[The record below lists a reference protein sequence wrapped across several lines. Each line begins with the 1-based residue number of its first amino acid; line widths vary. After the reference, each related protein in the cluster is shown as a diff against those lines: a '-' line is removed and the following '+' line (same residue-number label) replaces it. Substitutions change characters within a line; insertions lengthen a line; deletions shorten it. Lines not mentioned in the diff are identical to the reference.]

1 LIHFQTHK
9 KLVNNEYSSNYS
21 TFFIRW
27 LSNYCKLGSNKV
39 IKLEFGFSRLLSLK
53 LETSVNLFYGNINI
67 SLASYYSKWII
78 KTWYDPKKVKYLEH
92 KNNDSSFVSC
102 LQRFN
107 LFTYFGFF
115 LSIILNVTYFL
126 IQLNSQFMINNI
138 SIYINGILCSLK
150 KC

>member
-1 LIHFQTHK
+1 
-9 KLVNNEYSSNYS
+9 
-21 TFFIRW
+21 
-27 LSNYCKLGSNKV
+27 
-39 IKLEFGFSRLLSLK
+39 LLSLK
-53 LETSVNLFYGNINI
+53 LETSVNLFYGNLNI